1 MMKQN
6 SKIKKM
12 LHRAA
17 RLMCIALMLAAML
30 APDCG
35 IMMQSAQAV
44 TQKDIDNLKQ
54 NAKDLTKKQQEL
66 KSKLSELKSDR
77 SKAIQFRTLLDQQI
91 ATTEQEIVNTENQI
105 AGYDALLA
113 QTAYELEET
122 RIKEQEAYELFCHRA
137 RAMEEEGVPSFW
149 SVLFE
154 ATDFSDLLSRLSDV
168 QVVIDYDQRVLNNLR
183 GIKAEIEAKQIYQEE
198 LRSEAEAAKLTLEAQ
213 KADLDAQRKEA
224 NDLVAELHANVAE
237 NEAILKEIDEEE
249 ERIQKEILKKTE
261 ELAAQMNWGASV
273 GGYIWPVTSSR
284 RLTSNYGNRNT
295 GIKGAST
302 NHKGVDI
309 GGVGY
314 NSNVLATKAG
324 VVVTSSYASSYGNY
338 VVISHGTGN
347 TTLYAH
353 LSSRKVK
360 AGDKVTQG
368 QVIGVTGSTG
378 VSSGP
383 HLHYEITEKGS
394 RVDPKKYLPG
404 WIQAW

>member
-1 MMKQN
+1 MRTD
-6 SKIKKM
+6 KKLKM
-12 LHRAA
+12 GLRRAA
-17 RLMCIALMLAAML
+17 RFVCVLLLLAAML

-35 IMMQSAQAV
+35 VMVQNAQAV

-54 NAKDLTKKQQEL
+54 NAKDLTKKQAEL
-66 KSKLSELKSDR
+66 KSKLSELKNDR
-77 SKAIQFRTLLDQQI
+77 SKAIQRRNLLDQQI
-91 ATTEQEIVNTENQI
+91 ANTEQAIINTETQI
-105 AGYDALLA
+105 AGYEALLS
-113 QTAYELEET
+113 QTIYEMEET
-122 RIKEQEAYELFCHRA
+122 RRREEEAYALFCRRA

-168 QVVIDYDQRVLNNLR
+168 QVVIDYDQSVLDELK
-183 GIKAEIEAKQIYQEE
+183 GIKEEIEAKQVYQEE
-198 LRSEAEAAKLTLEAQ
+198 LKSEAEAAKLTLETQ
-213 KADLDAQRKEA
+213 KAELDAQRKEA
-224 NDLVAELHANVAE
+224 NDLVAELQANVKE

-261 ELAAQMNWGASV
+261 ELAAQMNWSASV
-273 GGYIWPVTSSR
+273 GGYIWPVTTSR
-284 RLTSNYGNRNT
+284 RITSNYGNRNT

-314 NSNVLATKAG
+314 TTKVLATKAG
-324 VVVTSSYASSYGNY
+324 VVITSSYASSYGNY

-353 LSSRKVK
+353 MSSRSVK

-383 HLHYEITEKGS
+383 HLHYEITEKGK
-394 RVDPKKYLPG
+394 RVDPKQYLPG